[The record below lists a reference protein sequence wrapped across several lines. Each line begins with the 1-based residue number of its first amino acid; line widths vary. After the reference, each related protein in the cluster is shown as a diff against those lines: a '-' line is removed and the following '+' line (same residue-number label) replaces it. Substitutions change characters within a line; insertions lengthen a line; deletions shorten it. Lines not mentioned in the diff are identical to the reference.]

1 MPIKNKILI
10 MINIFWAFS
19 AQASESNVDP
29 ILANLWVNEL
39 DMNTDV
45 TLIKQNNQFYIE
57 CSILKEKGI
66 DIARFQIL
74 QSKPEF
80 CSISDGQVQSLFDEG
95 SQAIK
100 VTVPSGFFISNTF
113 DQTIQMPEKA
123 SLGGF
128 FNY

>member
-45 TLIKQNNQFYIE
+45 TLNKQNNQFYIE
-57 CSILKEKGI
+57 CSILKEKGNRYCTI
-66 DIARFQIL
+66 SNLTVETQIL
-74 QSKPEF
+74 F
-80 CSISDGQVQSLFDEG
+80 YFRWTGSIAF
-95 SQAIK
+95 
-100 VTVPSGFFISNTF
+100 
-113 DQTIQMPEKA
+113 
-123 SLGGF
+123 
-128 FNY
+128 

>member
-66 DIARFQIL
+66 LFQVLWQIL
-74 QSKPEF
+74 
-80 CSISDGQVQSLFDEG
+80 LFLLEN
-95 SQAIK
+95 QILL
-100 VTVPSGFFISNTF
+100 NT
-113 DQTIQMPEKA
+113 
-123 SLGGF
+123 
-128 FNY
+128 